1 MRTVREQ
8 YESNRDYLEE
18 TGLGDVIDFS
28 SADLDYVEGILDGVG
43 GHLDVAFPPEA
54 DDLVRL
60 HRMIRSRRC
69 FTVMEF
75 GLGYSTLAMAHALWM
90 NRRDWATLDPEPE
103 IRNRFKFRLF
113 SVETSEDWIAEF
125 NARLPAQLQDVVEV
139 SHSTASIGTFRDQ
152 ICTYY
157 DRIPDVVP
165 DFFYLDGPWAKD
177 VQGDIGGMTFTCE
190 ERTIMAAD
198 LLRMEPILIPGTMI
212 VVDGRTNNAR
222 FLERN
227 FTRPFRVEWD
237 AEADITTFELDEP
250 RLGMY
255 NRLGTDY
262 FPP

>member
-1 MRTVREQ
+1 MRSIREQ

-18 TGLGDVIDFS
+18 TGLGEVIDFAGS
-28 SADLDYVEGILDGVG
+28 NLDYIEGIHDGVRG
-43 GHLDVAFPPEA
+43 EVDGAFPPEA

-60 HRMIRSRRC
+60 HRMVRSRRS

-75 GLGYSTLAMAHALWM
+75 GLGYSTLALAHALWM
-90 NRRDWATLDPEPE
+90 NKNDWATLDPAPE
-103 IRNRFKFRLF
+103 IRNRFPFKLF
-113 SVETSEDWIAEF
+113 SVETSAEWIADF
-125 NARLPAQLQDVVEV
+125 NARVPASLKEVIDVR
-139 SHSTASIGTFRDQ
+139 HSTASIGTYRDQ

-157 DRIPDVVP
+157 DQLPDVVA
-165 DFFYLDGPWAKD
+165 DFYYLDGPWAKD
-177 VQGDIGGMTFTCE
+177 VQGDVNGMTFHCE

-198 LLRMEPILIPGTMI
+198 LLRMEPILIPGTFI

-227 FTRPFRVEWD
+227 FTRSFQSRWD
-237 AEADITTFELDEP
+237 READITTFELDEP

-262 FPP
+262 FD